1 MSITVYIDGWHE
13 QSSTQVKAFLT
24 ELYPNLDEDDFAD
37 QGYQQDENGRHYE
50 IQTVYQNPFP
60 EMNMSN
66 GNWTDFS
73 KSLGLVTEYG
83 TGALSIEQIP
93 LVIRRCMR
101 FLNSEMRLTQ
111 AVRSG
116 SCRGNM
122 IDFGTST
129 NYLQSKTA
137 LFIQILKFAQDNGK
151 GVYWA

>member
-13 QSSTQVKAFLT
+13 QPSIQVKTFLT
-24 ELYPNLDEDDFAD
+24 ELYPNFDEDDFAN

-50 IQTVYQNPFP
+50 MQTVYENPFP
-60 EMNMSN
+60 ELNMSN
-66 GNWTDFS
+66 GNWADFS
-73 KSLGLVTEYG
+73 RSLGLVTEYG
-83 TGALSIEQIP
+83 TGSLLNEQIP
-93 LVIRRCMR
+93 PVLRRCIR

-116 SCRGNM
+116 SRRGNM

-129 NYLQSKTA
+129 NYLQSKTEF
-137 LFIQILKFAQDNGK
+137 FIQILKFAQDNGK